1 MHAQSAFVKRFG
13 VSGAYGERALD
24 LIECIRNRE
33 ADVAMI
39 TAHKAKGDEFQDV
52 TLGEDYRNIP

>member
-1 MHAQSAFVKRFG
+1 M
-13 VSGAYGERALD
+13 
-24 LIECIRNRE
+24 IEDGREAIRNREVDDWRE

-39 TAHKAKGDEFQDV
+39 TAHKAKGLEFQDV

>member
-1 MHAQSAFVKRFG
+1 MHVQSAFVKRFG

-24 LIECIRNRE
+24 LIECIRNRQ
-33 ADVAMI
+33 AHDHS
-39 TAHKAKGDEFQDV
+39 HKAKGLEFQDV